1 MKRVVVLKE
10 YKSNFPEINSNF
22 KRYFEDGDKNLI
34 NLLEKYLKQ
43 NYCELYNENNL
54 DIVFQKAR
62 EDKSIEIKIVDTISN
77 FILN

>member
-1 MKRVVVLKE
+1 MLTT
-10 YKSNFPEINSNF
+10 EINSNLS
-22 KRYFEDGDKNLI
+22 RYFEDEDKNLI
-34 NLLEKYLKQ
+34 NLLERYLKQ

-62 EDKSIEIKIVDTISN
+62 EDKNIEIKIVDTISK